1 MEKMF
6 DISFVRCSDGEIC
19 LTQSENGE
27 DSVIV
32 LAPEQVK
39 YIARRLCGFKEGD
52 AQRVEELERR
62 LAVLADKIQN
72 LACSSWVR
80 NELLERDTEGD
91 LILTRLDALADLAL
105 EFDGGRLK
113 PESPDDEKPICPPNG
128 VAPVK
133 APTHS
138 GAVKNAAKAD
148 SARSGGIPAGQ
159 SGNGSEAIN
168 HCRSDAEAR
177 PTSSGVL

>member
-27 DSVIV
+27 DSVII

-39 YIARRLCGFKEGD
+39 YIARRLCGFKEED

-62 LAVLADKIQN
+62 LAVLADKIQG

-80 NELLERDTEGD
+80 NELLEHDMEGD
-91 LILTRLDALADLAL
+91 LILARLDALVDLAL

-113 PESPDDEKPICPPNG
+113 PEYPDDTTQKPACPPCG
-128 VAPVK
+128 VEE
-133 APTHS
+133 THS
-138 GAVKNAAKAD
+138 GAEKNAAKAD

-159 SGNGSEAIN
+159 LDLIEDEVIRHADGEE
-168 HCRSDAEAR
+168 R
-177 PTSSGVL
+177 

>member
-72 LACSSWVR
+72 LACASWVR
-80 NELLERDTEGD
+80 HELLARDMEGD
-91 LILTRLDALADLAL
+91 LILAKLDALADLAL

-113 PESPDDEKPICPPNG
+113 PESPDDEAVYPPSG
-128 VAPVK
+128 A
-133 APTHS
+133 THS
-138 GAVKNAAKAD
+138 GAVKNVAKAD